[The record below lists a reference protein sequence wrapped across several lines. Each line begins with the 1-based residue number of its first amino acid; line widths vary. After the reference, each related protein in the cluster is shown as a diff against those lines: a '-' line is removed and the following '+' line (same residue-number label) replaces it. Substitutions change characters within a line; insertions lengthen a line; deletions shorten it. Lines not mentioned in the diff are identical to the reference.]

1 MKGFRGRRP
10 VVVLALTSLA
20 LGGISSRAAEPRKG
34 WELGEVRDVPVVET
48 RSMRAAGTGDRPG
61 VKIEQVAVI
70 RPNVRPGDRAAAETQ
85 YAVTAPGGTMQVR
98 ETRIVQFNGTTLTTR
113 DKVVTRQS
121 GRVRSESSLAV
132 PVDAAEGIY
141 TVTVI
146 LAPVATTRS
155 ASPEEKAE
163 TIFIVKGAGSAP
175 APAPPPAGQPTGASP
190 GGSPAGDPLQ
200 ISLWADKDKYRIGE
214 KVSFFFETNRDA
226 YITLVNKG
234 TSGKITVL
242 FPNAYAPG
250 FLVKGKTRYR
260 IPAPGDPYDM
270 QMSGPPG
277 QEMVVATATSA
288 PMGLVSGSTTVPD
301 AAILTRDI
309 NVHAA
314 NSPFGERAQ
323 KELVLEVIE

>member
-1 MKGFRGRRP
+1 LA
-10 VVVLALTSLA
+10 VLT
-20 LGGISSRAAEPRKG
+20 LGHVSSQAAEPRKG
-34 WELGEVRDVPVVET
+34 WELGEVRDVPVAGT
-48 RSMRAAGTGDRPG
+48 RSMRAVGTGDPPG
-61 VKIEQVAVI
+61 VKIEQVAVV
-70 RPNVRPGDRAAAETQ
+70 RPNVRPGDQAAAEAQ

-113 DKVVTRQS
+113 EKIVTRQT
-121 GRVRSESSLAV
+121 GRVRSESPLAV

-146 LAPVATTRS
+146 LAPVAAPRS
-155 ASPEEKAE
+155 ASQEERAE

-175 APAPPPAGQPTGASP
+175 PPAPAGGQPKGESP

-200 ISLWADKDKYRIGE
+200 ISMWADKEKYRIGE
-214 KVSFFFETNRDA
+214 KVTFFFETNRDA

-234 TSGKITVL
+234 TSGKVTVL
-242 FPNAYAPG
+242 FPNAFAPG

-270 QMSGPPG
+270 QVSGPPG

-288 PMGLVSGSTTVPD
+288 PMGFVAGSTTVPD

-314 NSPFGERAQ
+314 QSSFGERAQ
-323 KELVLEVIE
+323 KELVLEVVE